1 MQKFN
6 NTSEIE
12 PLKDFLGQDRAMT
25 AMEFGLKIDNPSYNI
40 YVAGEPGTGKTTYTM
55 KVLET
60 YANNKENHKDWCY
73 VYNFDNPREPIVIS
87 LQRGE
92 GKVFNWSNIGD
103 IPKGLKVFIA
113 GGISEEN
120 VIEAMAFKAI
130 HGIDVSSSV
139 ESIINDKRI
148 KDEKKVERLI
158 RKVRENNER

>member
-73 VYNFDNPREPIVIS
+73 VYNFDNPNEPIAVE
-87 LQRGE
+87 LPAGQ
-92 GKVFNWSNIGD
+92 GKEFKESMDGFIKEIKKD
-103 IPKGLKVFIA
+103 I
-113 GGISEEN
+113 
-120 VIEAMAFKAI
+120 
-130 HGIDVSSSV
+130 
-139 ESIINDKRI
+139 
-148 KDEKKVERLI
+148 
-158 RKVRENNER
+158 